1 MKTFLSIGSGPGIG
15 FATAERF
22 AREGYRVV
30 LSARD
35 LSKTLVLA
43 ERLKGL
49 GYEAHARRV
58 DAVNSADVAELVA
71 QTESQFGAVD
81 VVHYNAA
88 IIRQASIAEQAL
100 DSFNTDLAVNI
111 GGALATAQSSLNSM
125 ANRNSGSILLT
136 GGFFGVNPNPDFL
149 SLSLGKAGIRALT
162 LGLFEPAK
170 AQGVHVAT
178 VTVAAFVQP
187 ESEEA
192 AGIAEAFWQL
202 HTQPQENWTAEVTY
216 SR

>member
-30 LSARD
+30 LSSRD
-35 LSKTLVLA
+35 LDKTLALA
-43 ERLKGL
+43 ERLKSS
-49 GYEAHARRV
+49 GYEAHVRRV
-58 DAVNSADVAELVA
+58 DAASSADVAELVA
-71 QTESQFGAVD
+71 QTESQFGSLE

-88 IIRQASIAEQAL
+88 IIRQACIAEQPL

-111 GGALATAQSSLNSM
+111 GGALATAQYGLKSM
-125 ANRNSGSILLT
+125 TKRNSGSILLT
-136 GGFFGVNPNPDFL
+136 GGFFGINPNPDYL
-149 SLSLGKAGIRALT
+149 SLSLGKAGIRALA

-192 AGIAEAFWQL
+192 TGIAEAFWNL
-202 HTQPQENWTAEVTY
+202 HIQPRENWTAEVTY